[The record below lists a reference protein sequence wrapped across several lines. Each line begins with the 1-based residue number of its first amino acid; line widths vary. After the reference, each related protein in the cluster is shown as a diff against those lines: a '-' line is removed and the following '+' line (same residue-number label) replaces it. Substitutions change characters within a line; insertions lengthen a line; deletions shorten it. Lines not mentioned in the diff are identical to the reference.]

1 MSVRRRIWE
10 VLMVC
15 FVTGAMGG
23 DLVQARANEG
33 VVEAESLTA
42 AMAESAKFMVIHM
55 NRGAGASSLATAQME
70 AALARKFGQEMVA
83 RGRKAVV
90 MIEQALAAPE
100 TSSETLQV
108 GTQAVC
114 YLREAI
120 RHVHHVLQHSHHI
133 EMSDSLRGGIAHV
146 ADGARHARSSG
157 NSVITGQSYLALL
170 AKSAAP
176 GKTSPS
182 VVAAARRLPFCG
194 FGEESQHDRE
204 IFLDVEGGHGGHGAA
219 PSSGDHR

>member
-1 MSVRRRIWE
+1 
-10 VLMVC
+10 MVC
-15 FVTGAMGG
+15 VMTGVMDGGLGQAQTNESVT
-23 DLVQARANEG
+23 
-33 VVEAESLTA
+33 EAESLTA
-42 AMAESAKFMVIHM
+42 TMAESAKFMVIHM
-55 NRGAGASSLATAQME
+55 NRAAGASSLAAAQTE

-83 RGRKAVV
+83 KGRKAVV
-90 MIEQALAAPE
+90 KAEQALAIPE
-100 TSSETLQV
+100 TSSETLQI

-120 RHVHHVLQHSHHI
+120 RHVHHVLQHTHHI

-176 GKTSPS
+176 GKASPS
-182 VVAAARRLPFCG
+182 VVAAAKRLPFCG

-204 IFLDVEGGHGGHGAA
+204 IFLDVAEGHGGHGGA
-219 PSSGDHR
+219 PSSGAHR

>member
-1 MSVRRRIWE
+1 MAVLRRVWE
-10 VLMVC
+10 VVMVC
-15 FVTGAMGG
+15 VVTGAMGG
-23 DLVQARANEG
+23 GLVQAQSNEMVG
-33 VVEAESLTA
+33 EAESFTA
-42 AMAESAKFMVIHM
+42 AMAESAKLMVIHM
-55 NRGAGASSLATAQME
+55 NRAAGASSLATAQAE

-90 MIEQALAAPE
+90 KIEQALATPE
-100 TSSETLQV
+100 TSSETLLV

-120 RHVHHVLQHSHHI
+120 RHVHHGLQHTHHI

-146 ADGARHARSSG
+146 ADGARHARISG

-176 GKTSPS
+176 GKASPS

-204 IFLDVEGGHGGHGAA
+204 IFLDVAEGHGGHGGA

>member
-1 MSVRRRIWE
+1 
-10 VLMVC
+10 
-15 FVTGAMGG
+15 MGG
-23 DLVQARANEG
+23 GLGQAQTNES
-33 VVEAESLTA
+33 VAEAESQTA

-55 NRGAGASSLATAQME
+55 NRAAGASSLAAAQAE

-83 RGRKAVV
+83 KGRKAVV
-90 MIEQALAAPE
+90 KVEQALATPK
-100 TSSETLQV
+100 TSSETLQI

-120 RHVHHVLQHSHHI
+120 RHVHHVLQHTHHI

-170 AKSAAP
+170 AKSASP
-176 GKTSPS
+176 GKSSPS

-204 IFLDVEGGHGGHGAA
+204 IFLDAAEGHGGHGA